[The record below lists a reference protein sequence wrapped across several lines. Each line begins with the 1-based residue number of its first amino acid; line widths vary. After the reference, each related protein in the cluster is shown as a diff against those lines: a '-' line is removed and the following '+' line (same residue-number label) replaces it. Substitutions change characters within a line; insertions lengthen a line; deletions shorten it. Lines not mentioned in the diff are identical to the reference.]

1 MNNQTEDPQLDN
13 LQLDNQMSDLT
24 DAVLAGREPYS
35 SADRELAL
43 IVQQL
48 AKLTKPE
55 PTTTDFRNR
64 LTAKLS
70 EEFDLV
76 RGLRT
81 SRTRR
86 PVIQL
91 WSMLAAAA
99 LIVVVGGAALANQV
113 QTNPTVGVVGTTI
126 GDAPILPILGVG
138 AGIVVVVAV
147 ALFFWQRRR

>member
-1 MNNQTEDPQLDN
+1 MNNQPEDP
-13 LQLDNQMSDLT
+13 QLDNQMSDLT
-24 DAVLAGREPYS
+24 DAVLAGREPHPT
-35 SADRELAL
+35 ADRELTL

-48 AKLTKPE
+48 AKLTKPDSAS
-55 PTTTDFRNR
+55 TDFRNR

-91 WSMLAAAA
+91 WSVLAAAA

-113 QTNPTVGVVGTTI
+113 QNNPNVGVVGTTI

-138 AGIVVVVAV
+138 AGIVVVAAV
-147 ALFFWQRRR
+147 ALLLWQRRR